1 MLFRSMSGSEKDIIL
16 SNSVVDMTGGT
27 VNVSSDLGQISGE
40 STIRRIN
47 IDDANDLENTL
58 YFELAVKDKNGKES
72 VYQLQMSLTE
82 ITQNH
87 SN

>member
-1 MLFRSMSGSEKDIIL
+1 MIWK
-16 SNSVVDMTGGT
+16 
-27 VNVSSDLGQISGE
+27 
-40 STIRRIN
+40 
-47 IDDANDLENTL
+47 NTL